1 MFLKVILLSLF
12 WLSLSAQCTSNSD
25 CPSPS
30 VCCVANGLCM
40 NNLDDCTSCN
50 PFQCPSGC
58 CNGNSCASSCGG
70 GDGPNAII
78 FIGAVIAVIVVI
90 ILASICSKA
99 FYNQRPAPVMRAPR
113 PNFAGQ
119 QAQPVVAPP
128 YSIPIIEVEAP
139 NNVYA
144 KDAPNV
150 ETQVETAIELNNSD
164 VARHLQRNKE
174 DLIRNA
180 LQMQE
185 ILVDQGIAPGPKDKL
200 PKV

>member
-1 MFLKVILLSLF
+1 
-12 WLSLSAQCTSNSD
+12 
-25 CPSPS
+25 
-30 VCCVANGLCM
+30 
-40 NNLDDCTSCN
+40 
-50 PFQCPSGC
+50 
-58 CNGNSCASSCGG
+58 
-70 GDGPNAII
+70 
-78 FIGAVIAVIVVI
+78 
-90 ILASICSKA
+90 
-99 FYNQRPAPVMRAPR
+99 MRAPR